1 MKFKNDD
8 DSRYFVRFMEATE
21 RIIKQLTVKEFI
33 AYLKENAVLEDETR
47 EYIDGKGVTCQLY
60 NLKEENSNLHK
71 EFLVTE
77 DDRVFYFRTLND
89 KIEFEDKKEEIK
101 MNEKYKA
108 ECELMKQNIDLGL
121 YDTAMVTFTFY
132 FGKLVAF
139 LELSDF
145 TETERD
151 NETDKLI
158 ELFYSWEKRYY
169 SKEDK

>member
-8 DSRYFVRFMEATE
+8 DSRYFVRFMPGTE
-21 RIIKQLTVKEFI
+21 RVIKQLTVKEFI
-33 AYLKENAVLEDETR
+33 SYLEENAVLEDEIR
-47 EYIDGKGVTCQLY
+47 VDIDGKGVTCQVY

-71 EFLVTE
+71 EFLVTKCG
-77 DDRVFYFRTLND
+77 RVFYFRTLND

-158 ELFYSWEKRYY
+158 ELFCSWEKRYY